1 MGDAKRINGNMHSW
15 GSITLKAGNER
26 YTGVKGID
34 YGDKRE
40 RVKGYG
46 MGRSQAPRGRSRGK
60 YTTDPVKLTVAKGSA
75 EEVRLMLAA
84 AAADGVS
91 IGDVSINITVA
102 YFEDGDRPMSVLIE
116 DCVLVT
122 DQSSHAEGADPL
134 DDTLEFDCMRIW
146 RNGKAIFD
154 ATEGF

>member
-15 GSITLKAGNER
+15 GSIVLKIGNER
-26 YTGVKGID
+26 YTGATGID

-46 MGRSQAPRGRSRGK
+46 TGRSHAPRGRSSGK
-60 YTTDPVKLTVAKGSA
+60 YTTDPVKVTVAKGSA
-75 EEVRLMLAA
+75 EEIRRMLALLA
-84 AAADGVS
+84 PDGVS
-91 IGDVSINITVA
+91 IGDVAFPITVA
-102 YFEDGDRPMSVLIE
+102 FFEDGDVPMSVLIE
-116 DCVLVT
+116 DCVLIT

-134 DDTLEFDCMRIW
+134 SDTLEFDCMRIW
-146 RNGKAIFD
+146 RNGKALFN